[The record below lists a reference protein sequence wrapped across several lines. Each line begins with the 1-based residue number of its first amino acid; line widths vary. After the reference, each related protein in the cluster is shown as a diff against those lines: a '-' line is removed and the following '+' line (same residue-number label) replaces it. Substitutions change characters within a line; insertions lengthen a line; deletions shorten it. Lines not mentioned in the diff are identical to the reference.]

1 MRINKNQNKLHFKS
15 LSMLSRPLG
24 MFYNPNA
31 TIPTF
36 IIESGVTSG
45 RAYSANKKGGK
56 IEASERL
63 VEQGTSAVV
72 WIWGVQMLQKLGE
85 AIGKKVLKRDDFNFD
100 IGFDYLRNPLENLN
114 KTALKFKAVNLLLST
129 ALATLFIGF
138 GLPKI
143 NHYIT
148 KKIMKKDKERQK
160 ETNIKTISF
169 EEFKNKAKNI
179 SFTSSLYNFANILE
193 NNSAMRLLITDTGVV
208 GGRFYNARNKYEKAE
223 CLFRD
228 ISSIYF
234 YLFSTQH
241 IVKLLNKL
249 TSNTDI
255 DPKVL
260 NETVEMLKERLEKS
274 NLTDVHNFK
283 NKAIGRA
290 NLANLREIDKLFKDK
305 KVITLD
311 EFKQAISGFN
321 KKAELIS
328 KLQPELGGKLV
339 LSKSQAQ
346 DIVKSGWISDSQFLH
361 SVMKS
366 ATNGAYKQ
374 KNRFVSA
381 KKVDKIRQS
390 VEDFVLQVE
399 RKAKK
404 QNCPIDSSFV
414 EKVAKNNVRKNFAF
428 YAIGTAVSIYALG
441 FLIPKIQYLIRRK
454 LTNSD
459 EFVGIKENNK

>member
-169 EEFKNKAKNI
+169 EEFKNKAKNGI
-179 SFTSSLYNFANILE
+179 ILLYFK
-193 NNSAMRLLITDTGVV
+193 V
-208 GGRFYNARNKYEKAE
+208 
-223 CLFRD
+223 FR
-228 ISSIYF
+228 
-234 YLFSTQH
+234 
-241 IVKLLNKL
+241 
-249 TSNTDI
+249 
-255 DPKVL
+255 
-260 NETVEMLKERLEKS
+260 
-274 NLTDVHNFK
+274 
-283 NKAIGRA
+283 
-290 NLANLREIDKLFKDK
+290 
-305 KVITLD
+305 
-311 EFKQAISGFN
+311 
-321 KKAELIS
+321 
-328 KLQPELGGKLV
+328 
-339 LSKSQAQ
+339 
-346 DIVKSGWISDSQFLH
+346 
-361 SVMKS
+361 
-366 ATNGAYKQ
+366 
-374 KNRFVSA
+374 
-381 KKVDKIRQS
+381 
-390 VEDFVLQVE
+390 
-399 RKAKK
+399 
-404 QNCPIDSSFV
+404 
-414 EKVAKNNVRKNFAF
+414 
-428 YAIGTAVSIYALG
+428 
-441 FLIPKIQYLIRRK
+441 
-454 LTNSD
+454 
-459 EFVGIKENNK
+459 